1 MRYIIGIFIIL
12 LLLCASAAA
21 GKLSLSVE
29 TFDMRT
35 DRLEFRHYPGGRTVK
50 WVQAKNGATVA
61 RNAAF
66 FGKKLIDGANLLHQ
80 VDLYIKHQTVIVPA
94 LPKRPVL
101 AVYLDNTVKIFA
113 DWQKML
119 PWGMPNWAIG
129 GMRSPPCP
137 GDSHWR
143 QFIAVKNHYY
153 FRVVV
158 KGSADTCAWLAHEWG
173 FESIIHLDGGSS
185 ISPGMVVPSH
195 LLVFAKGVAKP
206 K

>member
-1 MRYIIGIFIIL
+1 MRYIIGTIVTL

-21 GKLSLSVE
+21 RKLNFSVE
-29 TFDMRT
+29 TFDMQT
-35 DRLEFRHYPGGRTVK
+35 DRLEFRHYPGGRTAK
-50 WVQAKNGATVA
+50 WVETENDATVA
-61 RNAAF
+61 RNACF
-66 FGKKLIDGANLLHQ
+66 FGKKSIDGAKVPYQ
-80 VDLYIKHQTVIVPA
+80 VDLYIKHRQVIIPA
-94 LPKRPVL
+94 RPKRPVL

-113 DWQKML
+113 DYQTML

-129 GMRSPPCP
+129 GMRSPPRP

-143 QFIAVKNHYY
+143 QFVAVKNHYY

-158 KGSADTCAWLAHEWG
+158 KGSADTCAWLAHKWG